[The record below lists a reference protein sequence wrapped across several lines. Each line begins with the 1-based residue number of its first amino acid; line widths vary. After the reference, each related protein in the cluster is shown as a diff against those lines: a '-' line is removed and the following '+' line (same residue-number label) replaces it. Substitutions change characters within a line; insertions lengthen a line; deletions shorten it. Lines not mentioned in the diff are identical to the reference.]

1 MVKTPVGVVI
11 GLCLAG
17 GLASIA
23 SGRDSSGSG
32 LERPLH
38 LPVLKPGAACPVSHA
53 DRSVDFASF
62 GIAAGIGLGPAY
74 PIMPRAVLFIQ
85 PAATLGSR
93 VWGGQKVL
101 WFVHPRYHGPVLVRG
116 RRIDGSGLVRFNRGD
131 PPGAELRMPAGTS
144 ERPSFTR
151 LRAPG
156 CYAYQIDGSSFSRVV
171 VFRAVGAP

>member
-1 MVKTPVGVVI
+1 MVKLPVGVVI
-11 GLCLAG
+11 SLCLAG

-23 SGRDSSGSG
+23 NGRDSSWSS

-38 LPVLKPGAACPVSHA
+38 LPVLKPGGSCPLSRA

-74 PIMPRAVLFIQ
+74 PIMPRSVLVIQ
-85 PAATLGSR
+85 TAETLGSR

-131 PPGAELRMPAGTS
+131 PPAAELRMPAGTS

-151 LRAPG
+151 LRAAG
-156 CYAYQIDGSSFSRVV
+156 CYAYQIDGSSFSRVI